1 MSADRDNYPLRRPCV
16 CGSETGHI
24 VVKGGQNCVYCNGCD
39 RYAGFNA
46 PKSETGEATRSV
58 RSREAR
64 RPSDRARVLLRD
76 GYRCVL
82 CGRTQADGINIQEG
96 HIVSLDAG
104 RRIGLTEDE
113 LNDDENLAAMCEECN
128 LGLGKQPLP
137 LRTAIAILRAR
148 ISWRDAK
155 EAS

>member
-1 MSADRDNYPLRRPCV
+1 MTVDRDNYPLRTACA
-16 CGSETGHI
+16 CGSSVGRII
-24 VVKGGQNCVYCNGCD
+24 VKSGQNCVYCKGCD
-39 RYAGFNA
+39 KYAGFNA
-46 PKSETGEATRSV
+46 PKSDTGEGTRSV
-58 RSREAR
+58 RSRESR

-82 CGRTQADGINIQEG
+82 CGRTQTDGINIQEG
-96 HIVSLDAG
+96 HIVSVDAG
-104 RRIGLTEDE
+104 KRIGLTDDE

-128 LGLGKQPLP
+128 LGIGKQPLP

-148 ISWRDAK
+148 ISWRNAQ